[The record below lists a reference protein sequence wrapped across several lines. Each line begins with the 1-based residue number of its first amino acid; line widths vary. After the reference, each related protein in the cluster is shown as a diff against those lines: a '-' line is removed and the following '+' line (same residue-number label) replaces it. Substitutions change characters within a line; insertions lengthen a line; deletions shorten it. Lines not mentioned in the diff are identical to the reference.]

1 MGSSVCKWE
10 LDFQDLRIGVF
21 FYWLFGG
28 DRFLRAFGGRH
39 LMGYFIVIIH
49 RFSGEFGREF
59 IKISN
64 LKTCVRYAL
73 HRDYLKSQ
81 KSKVFVT
88 L

>member
-10 LDFQDLRIGVF
+10 LDFQDLRIF
-21 FYWLFGG
+21 FFIGCLEGTG
-28 DRFLRAFGGRH
+28 SGEH
-39 LMGYFIVIIH
+39 LEAGTFWVTFIVIIH

-81 KSKVFVT
+81 KSKVFGT